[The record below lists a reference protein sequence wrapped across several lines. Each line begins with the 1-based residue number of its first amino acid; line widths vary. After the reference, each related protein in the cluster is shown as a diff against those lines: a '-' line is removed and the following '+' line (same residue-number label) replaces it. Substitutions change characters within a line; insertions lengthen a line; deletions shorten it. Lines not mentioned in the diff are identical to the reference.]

1 MEEMNAVMRDVDVLV
16 TPSFGGNMLL
26 ITNLTGHP
34 AVVLPNGFTDQGAPV
49 SITFIGRLFGEADLL
64 RVAMAYQDA
73 TDFHRR
79 HPAAF
84 Q

>member
-1 MEEMNAVMRDVDVLV
+1 
-16 TPSFGGNMLL
+16 MLL

-34 AVVLPNGFTDQGAPV
+34 AVVLPNGFNEQGSPV
-49 SITFIGRLFGEADLL
+49 SITFIGKPFGEAHLL
-64 RVAMAYQDA
+64 RVAMSYQDA